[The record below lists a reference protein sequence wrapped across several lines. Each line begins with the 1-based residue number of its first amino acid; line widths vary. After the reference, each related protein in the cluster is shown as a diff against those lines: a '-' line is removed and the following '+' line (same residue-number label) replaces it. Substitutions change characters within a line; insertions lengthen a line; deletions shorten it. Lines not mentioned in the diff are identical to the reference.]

1 MRINAFSTSLT
12 VGLALCMAGCSSDG
26 SETDSPTQVDDSSDS
41 AQPSNP
47 NNESDTSDQA
57 DAGEEISVYLSATD
71 DCPERGYFLDV
82 GSFEGPGPS
91 YDAPRLE
98 VSCDDE
104 NLMVSANGLPH
115 YSFVQTTPNALRSQ
129 NFNWVVPRFPELA
142 MATSTIPLLGTV
154 AFSVNGVP
162 IYGPNEAQFP
172 DPFGD
177 PVYNDLLDECLGHTG
192 GQGDYHYHAMFVRCL
207 SAIGLEGVEDRSVPS
222 PILGYALD
230 GFPIYGP
237 LGCVDDACT
246 SVVEFKSGWVQTGDP
261 TTYAWDNHAYQPSDA
276 GDVLDACNG
285 RIGPDGTYRY
295 HATATFPYV
304 LGCYA
309 GVVTDTGAGNNAG
322 GGGGGGAGGGGMGP
336 TSCEEESDCDAPGA
350 CPTDLGCACSPTPM
364 GQACIPTCNVDAD
377 CDFGSD
383 RELICGDQGLCVPQ
397 N

>member
-1 MRINAFSTSLT
+1 MHGWMLE
-12 VGLALCMAGCSSDG
+12 DG
-26 SETDSPTQVDDSSDS
+26 SETDTPTQVDDSRT

-71 DCPERGYFLDV
+71 DCPERGYFLALEASKGLDRATMRHV
-82 GSFEGPGPS
+82 SRCPVMMRTLWSLRMDCRTIVLFRRRRMRLQPEFQLGCSKASRVCDGHVNDSF
-91 YDAPRLE
+91 
-98 VSCDDE
+98 
-104 NLMVSANGLPH
+104 
-115 YSFVQTTPNALRSQ
+115 T
-129 NFNWVVPRFPELA
+129 
-142 MATSTIPLLGTV
+142 GTV
-154 AFSVNGVP
+154 AFCERGTYLWP
-162 IYGPNEAQFP
+162 QRGPVS
-172 DPFGD
+172 GSLGG

-276 GDVLDACNG
+276 GDILDECNG

-309 GVVTDTGAGNNAG
+309 GVVTDTGKQRRWWRGRWCRRGRN
-322 GGGGGGAGGGGMGP
+322 
-336 TSCEEESDCDAPGA
+336 
-350 CPTDLGCACSPTPM
+350 
-364 GQACIPTCNVDAD
+364 
-377 CDFGSD
+377 GSH
-383 RELICGDQGLCVPQ
+383 LM
-397 N
+397 